1 MELKAMSKSELEG
14 FYKQACEEYDGYKA
28 KGLALNMA
36 RGKPSAEQLDL
47 TEGMLTAVSTNAEC
61 YAEDGT
67 DCRNYGI
74 GDGLPEAK
82 KLFAPMLGVS
92 EDEIMVLGNSSLTIM
107 YDNIAKFMVFGTGN
121 GAEPWSVQARD
132 KKLKW
137 LCPVPGYDRH
147 FLITEK
153 FGFEM
158 VNIPTDE
165 NGPDMDMIEKLVAED
180 DSIKGIWCVPMYAN
194 PTGVTYSDEVVK
206 RLAAMK
212 TAAKDFR
219 IFWDNAYCIH
229 HLNDTPDKL
238 LNILDEAKKAG
249 NEERVLMFA
258 STSKVTYP
266 GAGVAVM
273 GAAKANIDYI
283 RSLMTV
289 QSIGPDK
296 INQLRHV
303 KFFKDFEGVTEHMK
317 KHAAL
322 VAPRFAAVLDEL
334 DREIAPLGIAKWTKP
349 NGGYFISFNAMSGCA
364 KRICQLCKEAGV
376 VLTGAGAT
384 FPYGKDPED
393 SNIRIAPTYPPIDE
407 LKTAARI
414 FALAAKIACAEK
426 LLGE

>member
-47 TEGMLTAVSTNAEC
+47 TEGLLTAVSTNAEC

-121 GAEPWSVQARD
+121 GAEPWSIQARD

-414 FALAAKIACAEK
+414 FALATKIACAEK
-426 LLGE
+426 LLGK

>member
-1 MELKAMSKSELEG
+1 MELAEMKKSELEQ
-14 FYKQACEEYDGYKA
+14 FYKQTKEEYENYKA
-28 KGLALNMA
+28 KGLSLNMA

-47 TEGMLTAVSTNAEC
+47 TEGLLSAVKSNKDC

-74 GDGLPEAK
+74 VDGIAEAK
-82 KLFAPMLGVS
+82 KIFAPMLGVS
-92 EDEIMVLGNSSLTIM
+92 EKEIMVLGNSSLTIM

-121 GAEPWSVQARD
+121 GAEPWGIQARD

-158 VNIPTDE
+158 INIPTDE
-165 NGPDMDMIEKLVAED
+165 NGPNMDMIEKLVAED
-180 DSIKGIWCVPMYAN
+180 DSIKGVWCVPMYAN
-194 PTGVTYSDEVVK
+194 PTGITFSDEVV
-206 RLAAMK
+206 RRFAQMK
-212 TAAKDFR
+212 TAANDFR

-238 LNILDEAKKAG
+238 LNLLEEAKKAG
-249 NEERVLMFA
+249 NEDRVLMYG

-266 GAGVAVM
+266 GAGVAVF
-273 GAAKANIDYI
+273 GASEANIAYI

-296 INQLRHV
+296 LNQLRHV
-303 KFFKDFEGVTEHMK
+303 KFFKTFDGITEHMK

-322 VAPRFAAVLDEL
+322 IEPRFKAVLDEL

-349 NGGYFISFNAMSGCA
+349 NGGYFISFDAMKGCA

-376 VLTGAGAT
+376 ILTGAGAT
-384 FPYGKDPED
+384 FPYGNDPDD
-393 SNIRIAPTYPPIDE
+393 SNIRIAPTYPPIEE
-407 LKTAARI
+407 LELAARI
-414 FALAAKIACAEK
+414 FALSVKIAACEK
-426 LLGE
+426 LGA

>member
-47 TEGMLTAVSTNAEC
+47 TEGLLTAVSTNAEC

-121 GAEPWSVQARD
+121 GAEPWSIQARD

-165 NGPDMDMIEKLVAED
+165 NGPEMDMIEKLVAED

-334 DREIAPLGIAKWTKP
+334 DREIAPLGIATWTKP

-414 FALAAKIACAEK
+414 FALATKIACAEK
-426 LLGE
+426 LLGK

>member
-14 FYKQACEEYDGYKA
+14 FYKQACEEYEGYKA

-47 TEGMLTAVSTNAEC
+47 TEGLLTAVSTNDEC
-61 YAEDGT
+61 YAADGT

-74 GDGLPEAK
+74 ADGLSEAK

-132 KKLKW
+132 KKLRW

-194 PTGVTYSDEVVK
+194 PTGVTYSDETVK

-229 HLNDTPDKL
+229 HLSDEPDKL
-238 LNILDEAKKAG
+238 LNLLDEAKKAG
-249 NEERVLMFA
+249 NEERVLMYA
-258 STSKVTYP
+258 STSKVTFP

-273 GAAKANIDYI
+273 GACKANIDYVK
-283 RSLMTV
+283 SLMAV

-303 KFFKDFEGVTEHMK
+303 KFFKDFDGVTEHMK

-322 VAPRFAAVLDEL
+322 IAPRFAAVLDEL
-334 DREIAPLGIAKWTKP
+334 EKEIAPLGIATWTKP

-384 FPYGKDPED
+384 FPYGKDPDD

-407 LKTAARI
+407 LKTAAKV
-414 FALAAKIACAEK
+414 FALAAKIAGAEK
-426 LLGE
+426 LLGK

>member
-1 MELKAMSKSELEG
+1 MELAEMKKSELEQ
-14 FYKQACEEYDGYKA
+14 FYKQAKEEYEDYKA
-28 KGLALNMA
+28 KGLSLNMA

-47 TEGMLTAVSTNAEC
+47 TEGLLYAIKSNEDC

-74 GDGLPEAK
+74 VDGIAEAK
-82 KLFAPMLGVS
+82 KIFAPMLGVS
-92 EDEIMVLGNSSLTIM
+92 EKEIMVLGNSSLTIM

-121 GAEPWSVQARD
+121 GAVPWSVQARD

-158 VNIPTDE
+158 INIPTDE

-194 PTGVTYSDEVVK
+194 PTGITFSDDVV
-206 RLAAMK
+206 RRFAQMK

-238 LNILDEAKKAG
+238 LNLLEEAKKAG
-249 NEERVLMFA
+249 NEDRVLMYG

-266 GAGVAVM
+266 GAGVAVF
-273 GAAKANIDYI
+273 GASEANIAYI
-283 RSLMTV
+283 KSLMTV

-296 INQLRHV
+296 LNQLRHV
-303 KFFKDFEGVTEHMK
+303 KFFKTFDGITEHMK

-322 VAPRFAAVLDEL
+322 IEPRFKAVLDEL

-349 NGGYFISFNAMSGCA
+349 NGGYFISFDAMKGCA

-376 VLTGAGAT
+376 ILTGAGAT
-384 FPYGKDPED
+384 FPYGNDPDD
-393 SNIRIAPTYPPIDE
+393 SNIRIAPTYPPIEE
-407 LKTAARI
+407 LELAARI
-414 FALAAKIACAEK
+414 FALSVKIAACEK
-426 LLGE
+426 LGA

>member
-121 GAEPWSVQARD
+121 GAEPWSIQARD

-414 FALAAKIACAEK
+414 FALATKIACAEK
-426 LLGE
+426 LLGK

>member
-1 MELKAMSKSELEG
+1 MELAQMKKSELEQ
-14 FYKQACEEYDGYKA
+14 FYKQAKEEYEGYKA
-28 KGLALNMA
+28 KGLSLNMA

-47 TEGMLTAVSTNAEC
+47 TEGLLTAVSTNADC
-61 YAEDGT
+61 YSEDGT

-74 GDGLPEAK
+74 VDGIAEAK

-92 EDEIMVLGNSSLTIM
+92 EKEIMVLGNSSLTIM

-158 VNIPTDE
+158 INIPTDE
-165 NGPDMDMIEKLVAED
+165 NGPDMDMIERLVAED
-180 DSIKGIWCVPMYAN
+180 DSIKGVWCVPMYAN
-194 PTGVTYSDEVVK
+194 PTGVTYSDETV
-206 RLAAMK
+206 RRFAQMK

-238 LNILDEAKKAG
+238 LNLLDEAKKAG
-249 NEERVLMFA
+249 NEDRVLMYG

-266 GAGVAVM
+266 GAGVAVF
-273 GAAKANIDYI
+273 GASESNIAYI

-303 KFFKDFEGVTEHMK
+303 KFFKNFDGITEHMK

-322 VAPRFAAVLDEL
+322 IEPRFRAVLDEL
-334 DREIAPLGIAKWTKP
+334 DKEIAPLGIASWTKP
-349 NGGYFISFNAMSGCA
+349 NGGYFISFDAMKGCA

-376 VLTGAGAT
+376 ILTGAGAT
-384 FPYGKDPED
+384 FPCGNDPDD
-393 SNIRIAPTYPPIDE
+393 SNIRIAPTYPPIEE
-407 LKTAARI
+407 LELAARI
-414 FALAAKIACAEK
+414 FALSVKIAACEK
-426 LLGE
+426 LGA

>member
-14 FYKQACEEYDGYKA
+14 FYKQAFEEYDGYKA

-36 RGKPSAEQLDL
+36 RGKPSADQLDL

-121 GAEPWSVQARD
+121 GAEPWSIQARD

-317 KHAAL
+317 KHVAL

-414 FALAAKIACAEK
+414 FALATKIACAEK
-426 LLGE
+426 LLGK

>member
-212 TAAKDFR
+212 TAAGDFR

>member
-36 RGKPSAEQLDL
+36 RGKPSADQLDL
-47 TEGMLTAVSTNAEC
+47 TEGLLTAVSTNAEC

-74 GDGLPEAK
+74 VDGLPEAK

-92 EDEIMVLGNSSLTIM
+92 EDELMVLGNSSLTIM

-194 PTGVTYSDEVVK
+194 PTGVTYSDEKVK

-334 DREIAPLGIAKWTKP
+334 DREIAPLGIATWTKP

-414 FALAAKIACAEK
+414 FALATKIACAEK
-426 LLGE
+426 LLGK

>member
-74 GDGLPEAK
+74 VDGLPEAK

-92 EDEIMVLGNSSLTIM
+92 EDELMVLGNSSLTIM

-194 PTGVTYSDEVVK
+194 PTGVTYSDEKVK

-414 FALAAKIACAEK
+414 FALATKIACAEK
-426 LLGE
+426 LLGK

>member
-1 MELKAMSKSELEG
+1 
-14 FYKQACEEYDGYKA
+14 
-28 KGLALNMA
+28 
-36 RGKPSAEQLDL
+36 
-47 TEGMLTAVSTNAEC
+47 
-61 YAEDGT
+61 
-67 DCRNYGI
+67 
-74 GDGLPEAK
+74 
-82 KLFAPMLGVS
+82 
-92 EDEIMVLGNSSLTIM
+92 
-107 YDNIAKFMVFGTGN
+107 
-121 GAEPWSVQARD
+121 
-132 KKLKW
+132 
-137 LCPVPGYDRH
+137 
-147 FLITEK
+147 
-153 FGFEM
+153 
-158 VNIPTDE
+158 
-165 NGPDMDMIEKLVAED
+165 
-180 DSIKGIWCVPMYAN
+180 MYAN

-273 GAAKANIDYI
+273 GGAKANIDYI

-414 FALAAKIACAEK
+414 FALATKIACAEK
-426 LLGE
+426 LLGK

>member
-36 RGKPSAEQLDL
+36 RGKPSADQLDL
-47 TEGMLTAVSTNAEC
+47 TEGLLTAVNTNAEC

-74 GDGLPEAK
+74 VDGLPEAK

-92 EDEIMVLGNSSLTIM
+92 EDELMVLGNSSLTIM

-194 PTGVTYSDEVVK
+194 PTGVTYSDEKVK

-414 FALAAKIACAEK
+414 FALATKIACAEK
-426 LLGE
+426 LLGK

>member
-1 MELKAMSKSELEG
+1 MELKAMSKSELEA
-14 FYKQACEEYDGYKA
+14 FLKETTEEYDGYKA
-28 KGLALNMA
+28 KGLKLNMA
-36 RGKPSAEQLDL
+36 RGKPGADQLDL
-47 TEGMLTAVSTNAEC
+47 TEGMLTAVKSNADC

-74 GDGLPEAK
+74 VDGLPEAK

-107 YDNIAKFMVFGTGN
+107 YDNIAKFTVFGTGK
-121 GAEPWSVQARD
+121 GAEPWGVQARE

-158 VNIPTDE
+158 INIPTGE

-194 PTGVTYSDEVVK
+194 PTGITYSDEVVK
-206 RLAAMK
+206 RLASMK
-212 TAAKDFR
+212 TAAADFR

-229 HLNDTPDKL
+229 HLSDTPDTL
-238 LNILDEAKKAG
+238 LNLLDEAKKAG
-249 NEERVLMFA
+249 NEDRVLMYA

-266 GAGVAVM
+266 GAGVAVF
-273 GAAKANIDYI
+273 ASSKANIDYVK
-283 RSLMTV
+283 SLMTV

-303 KFFKDFEGVTEHMK
+303 KFFGDFNGVTEHMK
-317 KHAAL
+317 KHAAII
-322 VAPRFAAVLDEL
+322 APKFKAVLDEL
-334 DREIAPLGIAKWTKP
+334 EREIAPLGIASWTKP
-349 NGGYFISFNAMSGCA
+349 NGGYFISFNTMQGCA
-364 KRICQLCKEAGV
+364 KEVCRLCKEAGV

-393 SNIRIAPTYPPIDE
+393 SNIRIAPTLPPIEE
-407 LKTAARI
+407 LE
-414 FALAAKIACAEK
+414 LAAKVFALSVKIASAKK
-426 LLGE
+426 LLAE

>member
-1 MELKAMSKSELEG
+1 MELKAMSKSELEA
-14 FYKQACEEYDGYKA
+14 FLKETTEEYDGYKA
-28 KGLALNMA
+28 KGLKLNMA
-36 RGKPSAEQLDL
+36 RGKPGADQLDL
-47 TEGMLTAVSTNAEC
+47 TEGMLTAVKSNADC

-74 GDGLPEAK
+74 VDGLPEAK

-107 YDNIAKFMVFGTGN
+107 YDNIAKFTVFGTGN
-121 GAEPWSVQARD
+121 GAEPWGVQARE

-158 VNIPTDE
+158 INIPTGE

-206 RLAAMK
+206 RFANMK
-212 TAAKDFR
+212 TKASDFR
-219 IFWDNAYCIH
+219 IFWDNAYCVH
-229 HLNDTPDKL
+229 HLTDTPDKL
-238 LNILDEAKKAG
+238 LNILDECKAAG
-249 NEERVLMFA
+249 NPERVVMFA
-258 STSKVTYP
+258 STSKISYA
-266 GAGVAVM
+266 GAGVAIM
-273 GAAKANIDYI
+273 GASEANIKYI
-283 RSLMTV
+283 LSLMTV
-289 QSIGPDK
+289 QTIGHDK

-303 KFFKDFEGVTEHMK
+303 KFFGDFEGLKEHMK
-317 KHAAL
+317 KHKAL
-322 VAPRFAAVLDEL
+322 IAPRFKVVLDTLDKEL
-334 DREIAPLGIAKWTKP
+334 GDLGVAEWTKP
-349 NGGYFISFNAMSGCA
+349 NGGYFVSFNAMNGTA
-364 KRICQLCKEAGV
+364 KRIVTLCKEAGV

-393 SNIRIAPTYPPIDE
+393 KNIRVAPTYPPVEE
-407 LKTAARI
+407 LKI
-414 FALAAKIACAEK
+414 AAKLFTVCVKLASAEK
-426 LLGE
+426 LLAE

>member
-36 RGKPSAEQLDL
+36 RGKPSADQLDL

-121 GAEPWSVQARD
+121 GAEPWSIQARD

-414 FALAAKIACAEK
+414 FALATKIACAEK
-426 LLGE
+426 LLGK

>member
-36 RGKPSAEQLDL
+36 RGKPSADQLDL
-47 TEGMLTAVSTNAEC
+47 TEGLLTAVSTNAEC

-74 GDGLPEAK
+74 VDGLPEAK

-92 EDEIMVLGNSSLTIM
+92 EDELMVLGNSSLTIM

-158 VNIPTDE
+158 VNSPTDE

-194 PTGVTYSDEVVK
+194 PTGVTYSDEKVK

-334 DREIAPLGIAKWTKP
+334 DREIAPLGIATWTKP

-414 FALAAKIACAEK
+414 FALATKIACAEK
-426 LLGE
+426 LLGK

>member
-36 RGKPSAEQLDL
+36 RGKPSADQLDL
-47 TEGMLTAVSTNAEC
+47 TEGLLTAVSTNAEC

-74 GDGLPEAK
+74 VDGLPEAK

-92 EDEIMVLGNSSLTIM
+92 EDELMVLGNSSLTIM

-194 PTGVTYSDEVVK
+194 PTGVTYSDEKVK

-414 FALAAKIACAEK
+414 FALATKIACAEK
-426 LLGE
+426 LLGK